1 MGREIKAIWIGSE
14 EHGPIMGGT
23 AIVDDNTD
31 VIVSFDDGAVY
42 VASFFTYENI
52 ENLRRKN
59 AETGECLS
67 GKYLWASDMI
77 LIDRVDRESIEQV
90 IADLLRA
97 DSFDTV
103 FNKSD
108 FQTDENEALPMA

>member
-1 MGREIKAIWIGSE
+1 MERKIKAIWIGSE
-14 EHGPIMGGT
+14 EHGPIINGT

-31 VIVSFDDGAVY
+31 VLVTFDDGAVY

-59 AETGECLS
+59 AGTGECLS

-77 LIDRVDRESIEQV
+77 LIDKVDRNSIEQV
-90 IADLLRA
+90 IADLLRE
-97 DSFDTV
+97 DSFDAI
-103 FNKSD
+103 FSKSS
-108 FQTDENEALPMA
+108 FQTNQTEVSPIA